1 MSSSLAYY
9 ALLSVAPLLLLTVS
23 IAGWFLGESTA
34 RQHVAKI
41 LSTRLGEEAEVA
53 IAAFLDYAGDP
64 TDSLWGTIFGLF
76 MLVVGASAAFTE
88 LQFAMNTIW
97 EVAPRP
103 GRGLWGMVHDRWVC
117 YVMVGGVALLL
128 LGLLLIGA
136 SMALIGNR
144 IGELPGG
151 LTLWLAVDYVLSV
164 GSVAVLFALSYKL
177 VPDVVIPLREVL
189 PGAILAALMF
199 AFGEL
204 VLGIYLE
211 VWAAPKPQGAAGSIV
226 VLVIWLYYS
235 SQILFYGAE
244 FTKVRAKARRVRIA
258 PRPHAMRTHTVLD
271 DPTV

>member
-34 RQHVAKI
+34 RRHVAKI

-64 TDSLWGTIFGLF
+64 TDSLWGTIFGVL

-103 GRGLWGMVHDRWVC
+103 GRGLWGMVHDRCVC

-128 LGLLLIGA
+128 LGLLLTGA

-151 LTLWLAVDYVLSV
+151 LTLWLAIDYVLSV

-211 VWAAPKPQGAAGSIV
+211 VWAVPKPQGAAGSIV

-244 FTKVRAKARRVRIA
+244 FTKVRAKARRVRIE
-258 PRPHAMRTHTVLD
+258 PRPHAIRTHTVLD